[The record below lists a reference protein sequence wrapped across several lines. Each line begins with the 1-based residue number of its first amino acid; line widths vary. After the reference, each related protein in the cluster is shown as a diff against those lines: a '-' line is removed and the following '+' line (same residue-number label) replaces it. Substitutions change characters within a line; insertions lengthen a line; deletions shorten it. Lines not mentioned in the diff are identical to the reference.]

1 MEAAAFSLNGVSFT
15 YPTATA
21 PAIDIH
27 ALSFEAGSFN
37 VICGASGSGK
47 STLLRTLKPTLTPHG
62 KLTGE
67 VLFFGESTNSLTPRD
82 DAVNIGFV
90 MQSPEDQVV
99 CDKVWHELAFGL
111 ESIGR
116 DSEYIRRRVAEMAA
130 FFGIENWFY
139 KNVSELSGGQK
150 QLLSLASVM
159 VMDPKVLLLDEPTSR
174 LDPIAAEELLS
185 AVARINRELGTTV
198 IMTEHRLEEALPLAT
213 SMVVMDHGRAAAAGT
228 VADVAGEL
236 RASGHEIFAA
246 MPAAMRIWAGLD
258 ADGACPMSVSEG
270 AAMID
275 RFAAASPPL
284 PVPRKPRPTGE
295 TAIEAK
301 GVFFRYEEGGPDILR
316 GFDFTLRRGE
326 ISALLGGNGAGKTTA
341 LRVLAGLRRPTR
353 GEVTTAAKI
362 SYLPQEPQI
371 LFVKKTVREELAYTL
386 AGAGVPASEREARI
400 IRMAHTCGITE
411 LLDSHPFDLS
421 GGELQR
427 AATAKV
433 LLLSPDVL
441 LLDEPTKGLDAAF
454 KRDFG
459 VLLRSLAAA
468 GMAILIV
475 SHDVEFCAEFADTC
489 SLFFDG
495 SVASSG
501 SAAEFFSGNSFYTT
515 AAARMARRSV
525 PGAVTVCAVLAA
537 FGCAYDDSTTEV
549 SAADL
554 PSADAVAAEKQ
565 KNRLPLWRRIVAAI
579 SITLALGIFV
589 YIAGISDLTKLI
601 TSGGI
606 SAAAAGQLWL
616 TSALIAL
623 LIIAVMSLGRRSK
636 EPEFTEVPKE
646 LRHLSRRTVAAA
658 VMILAAIPVTLFFGI
673 YYLGDR
679 SYGAISIAVLL
690 ECMLPFFLV
699 FEGRRPMAR
708 ELVVIAVLCAIGVA
722 GRAVFF
728 MLPQF
733 KPVMAIVIIS
743 GVAFGGETGFMV
755 GAVTML
761 VSNLL
766 AGQGPWTPWQM
777 FAMGIIGFIAG
788 VLFRYGI
795 LRRTRGSLAIFGA
808 LAAIV
813 VYGGIM
819 NPASVLI
826 WSPASISWKTV
837 LASYVSG
844 LPMDLIHAAATV
856 FFLLAAAEPMLEK
869 LDRIKLKY
877 GLVEPHMN

>member
-1 MEAAAFSLNGVSFT
+1 
-15 YPTATA
+15 
-21 PAIDIH
+21 
-27 ALSFEAGSFN
+27 
-37 VICGASGSGK
+37 
-47 STLLRTLKPTLTPHG
+47 
-62 KLTGE
+62 
-67 VLFFGESTNSLTPRD
+67 
-82 DAVNIGFV
+82 
-90 MQSPEDQVV
+90 
-99 CDKVWHELAFGL
+99 
-111 ESIGR
+111 
-116 DSEYIRRRVAEMAA
+116 
-130 FFGIENWFY
+130 
-139 KNVSELSGGQK
+139 
-150 QLLSLASVM
+150 
-159 VMDPKVLLLDEPTSR
+159 
-174 LDPIAAEELLS
+174 
-185 AVARINRELGTTV
+185 
-198 IMTEHRLEEALPLAT
+198 
-213 SMVVMDHGRAAAAGT
+213 
-228 VADVAGEL
+228 
-236 RASGHEIFAA
+236 
-246 MPAAMRIWAGLD
+246 
-258 ADGACPMSVSEG
+258 
-270 AAMID
+270 
-275 RFAAASPPL
+275 
-284 PVPRKPRPTGE
+284 
-295 TAIEAK
+295 
-301 GVFFRYEEGGPDILR
+301 
-316 GFDFTLRRGE
+316 
-326 ISALLGGNGAGKTTA
+326 
-341 LRVLAGLRRPTR
+341 
-353 GEVTTAAKI
+353 
-362 SYLPQEPQI
+362 
-371 LFVKKTVREELAYTL
+371 
-386 AGAGVPASEREARI
+386 
-400 IRMAHTCGITE
+400 
-411 LLDSHPFDLS
+411 
-421 GGELQR
+421 
-427 AATAKV
+427 
-433 LLLSPDVL
+433 
-441 LLDEPTKGLDAAF
+441 
-454 KRDFG
+454 
-459 VLLRSLAAA
+459 
-468 GMAILIV
+468 
-475 SHDVEFCAEFADTC
+475 
-489 SLFFDG
+489 
-495 SVASSG
+495 
-501 SAAEFFSGNSFYTT
+501 
-515 AAARMARRSV
+515 MARRSV
-525 PGAVTVCAVLAA
+525 PGAVTVGAVLAA
-537 FGCAYDDSTTEV
+537 FGCAFDDSTAEV

-554 PSADAVAAEKQ
+554 PADDAVAAEKQ

-579 SITLALGIFV
+579 SVALALGIFV

-616 TSALIAL
+616 TAALIAL
-623 LIIAVMSLGRRSK
+623 LIIAVISLGRRSK

-795 LRRTRGSLAIFGA
+795 LRQTRGSLAIFGA

-813 VYGGIM
+813 IYGGIM

-856 FFLLAAAEPMLEK
+856 FFLIAAAESMLEK